1 MTSSTPTPVH
11 PTRTEFIIECGGVWR
26 QGRNLVS
33 TLVIFLTA
41 ALVAAYVFTLLGAHE
56 TAVAHTPVER
66 APGTLSSAQPSLPFP
81 LRPLGP
87 HSGRAWLE
95 RGELWV
101 RVSARGEPQHER
113 WSSKFT
119 AVGLPPPIGFGK
131 PSARKQS
138 QGSSKIGS

>member
-66 APGTLSSAQPSLPFP
+66 APGTLSSAQPSPPFLPLALP
-81 LRPLGP
+81 SPCVHLGLTP
-87 HSGRAWLE
+87 GE
-95 RGELWV
+95 RGWNEA
-101 RVSARGEPQHER
+101 S
-113 WSSKFT
+113 
-119 AVGLPPPIGFGK
+119 FGCV
-131 PSARKQS
+131 
-138 QGSSKIGS
+138 